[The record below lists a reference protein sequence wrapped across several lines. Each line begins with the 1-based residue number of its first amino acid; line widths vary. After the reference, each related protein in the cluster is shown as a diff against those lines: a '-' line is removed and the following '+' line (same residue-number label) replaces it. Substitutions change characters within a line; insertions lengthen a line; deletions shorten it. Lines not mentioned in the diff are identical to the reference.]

1 MVDVLLQHSV
11 VSCQHQLLAAATS
24 LLSGGQS
31 RELKWL
37 CPEPAGAGPQICKKR
52 EAFQPDVLTVAVF
65 QRVPTV
71 KGFITKKEIG
81 AKVILCTSFI
91 LFTMPL
97 ITRNASEITPDEL
110 AISLNKKSIFPR
122 SVQD

>member
-1 MVDVLLQHSV
+1 M
-11 VSCQHQLLAAATS
+11 
-24 LLSGGQS
+24 
-31 RELKWL
+31 
-37 CPEPAGAGPQICKKR
+37 
-52 EAFQPDVLTVAVF
+52 
-65 QRVPTV
+65 

-81 AKVILCTSFI
+81 GKVILCTSFI
-91 LFTMPL
+91 PFTMPL